1 MQTIRY
7 SDHTSPLQA
16 VIYGISA
23 TLSNTASTEI
33 KYTVFNYIKYLL
45 MIMHEVFIEAGVEK
59 WRCKKLSFFH
69 LTYLT
74 I

>member
-7 SDHTSPLQA
+7 SDRTSPLQA

-23 TLSNTASTEI
+23 TLSNASTEI
-33 KYTVFNYIKYLL
+33 KHIVFNYIKILL
-45 MIMHEVFIEAGVEK
+45 MVMYEVLIEAGVEK
-59 WRCKKLSFFH
+59 WRCKKLSFFY